1 MKLTQEQQYMI
12 IGVVAFL
19 IVGAVYFQFM
29 LKPVYAQI
37 GALQETLTQKK
48 KDLEDAKAIVA
59 KYAEFKK
66 RASSIQRE
74 LEWFQNRIP
83 ASVDRVK
90 MLDALSVLQGRS
102 GVRLTDFSSASQP
115 VKKEKYTEYPVSV
128 KYVSDYKQMLEFIRQ
143 MAFTDMLLTVRE
155 LRITRLP
162 FSTYGPNVTL
172 RAEMSVKGVMSNVSE
187 GAAK

>member
-1 MKLTQEQQYMI
+1 MKLTQEQQYLI

-19 IVGAVYFQFM
+19 IVGAVYYQFL

-37 GALQETLTQKK
+37 ASLDATLSQKK
-48 KDLEDAKAIVA
+48 KDLEEAKAIVA

-90 MLDALSVLQGRS
+90 MLDTVSVLQSRS
-102 GVRLTDFSSASQP
+102 GVHLTDFLANQQP
-115 VKKEKYTEYPVSV
+115 VKKEKYTEFPVSV
-128 KYVSDYKQMLEFIRQ
+128 KVVANYKQLLEFIHQ
-143 MAFTDMLLTVRE
+143 MAYTDTLLTVRE
-155 LRITRLP
+155 LRLTRLTP
-162 FSTYGPNVTL
+162 ITVDGSTL
-172 RAEMSVKGVMSNVSE
+172 RADMVVKGAMSNDA
-187 GAAK
+187 GGTTQK